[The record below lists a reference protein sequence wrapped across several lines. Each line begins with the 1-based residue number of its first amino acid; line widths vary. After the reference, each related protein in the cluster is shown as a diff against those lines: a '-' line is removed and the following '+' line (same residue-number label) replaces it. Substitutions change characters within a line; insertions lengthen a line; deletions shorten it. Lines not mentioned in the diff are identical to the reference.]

1 MIRRLRSSSGQGLV
15 EISLVALIF
24 IAIVVGVIEGGRAV
38 WNYNTLAQ
46 AAREGGRYAVVHGAR
61 SSDPSG
67 PGTANFTAPD
77 QDAMV
82 EEIVKRFASGLD
94 EDNVEVSA
102 EWLDGTNQRGGR
114 VRVTVRY
121 LFESAA
127 GYFGLSAVPMTSS
140 TVMTITY

>member
-1 MIRRLRSSSGQGLV
+1 MRRFLRGSSGQGLV
-15 EISLVALIF
+15 EISLVGLIF
-24 IAIVVGVIEGGRAV
+24 IAIVLGVIEGGRAV

-46 AAREGGRYAVVHGAR
+46 AAREGARYAVVHGSK

-67 PGTANFTAPD
+67 PGSTHFTSPD

-82 EEIVKRFASGLD
+82 DEIVRRFASGLD
-94 EDNVEVSA
+94 DDNVEVTA

-121 LFESAA
+121 QFDSVV
-127 GYFGLSAVPMTSS
+127 GYFGLPAVPMTSS